1 MSLNYSKIKKKNQKN
16 VMHVLFSL
24 TYFFFS
30 LFENEENEFQDITIY
45 KMMMSTQT
53 QSVWELSLSL

>member
-1 MSLNYSKIKKKNQKN
+1 MRLNYSKIKITKQKN

-45 KMMMSTQT
+45 KMMMSTQN